1 MAWSGG
7 ALVANLR
14 DREKWAWCGDW
25 LAILV
30 AFELPW
36 STTNTVILLFL
47 ALLAGIGARDF
58 KGWRDQALT
67 PAGGLPVA
75 LWGLAVIGMLWAD
88 APPAERIDGMS
99 SLTKLLAIPLLLAH
113 FRRSERGLWVLI
125 AFVASSAMLLVL
137 SWGLALLPD
146 LPWRGRDKWM
156 PGIPVKDYIAQ
167 AQVFTLCAFGLCEGA
182 VLAWRKERR
191 RLAAGLVLLALA
203 FLANVLYVAPS
214 RTALVTIPILLML
227 FGVLRF
233 GWKGAAGVL
242 MLTAALALAA
252 WQTSPTVRHRV
263 TMLQEEVR
271 NFDPKGANTSTG
283 ERLEF
288 WRKSILFI
296 ADAPVF
302 GHGTGSIRE
311 QFRRAAVDQ
320 TGIAAQ
326 VAANPHNQIF
336 AVAIQLGLVGAAL
349 LIAMWVAHLL
359 LFRGGGPWAAIG
371 LIVVAQNI
379 VGSLFNSHLF
389 DFTQGWIY
397 VWGVGVLGG
406 MMLRPDPAAPASG
419 NKRDAAGDPAG
430 LPALCPVRLAPVS
443 NSLAQNNKTAQ
454 EER

>member
-1 MAWSGG
+1 MAWSAG

-14 DREKWAWCGDW
+14 DREKWAWCADW

-30 AFELPW
+30 AVELPW
-36 STTNTVILLFL
+36 STSNTVILLFL

-58 KGWRDQALT
+58 KGWRDAALT

-75 LWGLAVIGMLWAD
+75 LWALAVIGMLWAD
-88 APPAERIDGMS
+88 VPSAERIDGMS

-137 SWGLALLPD
+137 SWGLVLTPD
-146 LPWRGRDKWM
+146 LSWRGRDKFT

-167 AQVFTLCAFGLCEGA
+167 AQVFTLCALGLCEGA
-182 VLAWRKERR
+182 VLAWRKERPW
-191 RLAAGLVLLALA
+191 LAAALLLLALA

-252 WQTSPTVRHRV
+252 WQMSPTLRHRV
-263 TMLQEEVR
+263 TMLHEELR
-271 NFDPKGANTSTG
+271 NFDPQGANTSTG

-288 WRKSILFI
+288 WRKSIIFI

-302 GHGTGSIRE
+302 GHGTGSIRD
-311 QFRRAAVDQ
+311 QFRRAAVGQ
-320 TGIAAQ
+320 TGIAAE
-326 VAANPHNQIF
+326 VSANPHNQIF

-349 LIAMWVAHLL
+349 LLAMWIAHLL

-371 LIVVAQNI
+371 LIVVVQN
-379 VGSLFNSHLF
+379 VVSSLFNSHLF

-397 VWGVGVLGG
+397 VWGVGVIGG
-406 MMLRPDPAAPASG
+406 MMLRADPAARASG
-419 NKRDAAGDPAG
+419 DAKRDAGEPAG
-430 LPALCPVRLAPVS
+430 LPAR
-443 NSLAQNNKTAQ
+443 
-454 EER
+454 

>member
-1 MAWSGG
+1 MAWSAG

-14 DREKWAWCGDW
+14 DREKWAWCADW

-30 AFELPW
+30 AVELPL
-36 STTNTVILLFL
+36 STSNTVILLFL

-58 KGWRDQALT
+58 KGWRDAALT

-75 LWGLAVIGMLWAD
+75 LWALAVIGMLWAD
-88 APPAERIDGMS
+88 VPPAERIDGMS
-99 SLTKLLAIPLLLAH
+99 SLTKLLAIPILLAH

-125 AFVASSAMLLVL
+125 AFVASSTLLLVV
-137 SWGLALLPD
+137 SWGLVLIPD
-146 LPWRGRDKWM
+146 LSWRGRDKFT

-167 AQVFTLCAFGLCEGA
+167 AQVFTLCALGLCEGA
-182 VLAWRKERR
+182 ILAWRKERPW
-191 RLAAGLVLLALA
+191 LAAALLLLALA

-242 MLTAALALAA
+242 MLTAALALAT
-252 WQTSPTVRHRV
+252 WQTSPTLRHRV
-263 TMLQEEVR
+263 TMLHEELR
-271 NFDPKGANTSTG
+271 NFDPQGANTSTG

-288 WRKSILFI
+288 WRKSISFI
-296 ADAPVF
+296 AEAPVF

-311 QFRRAAVDQ
+311 QFRRAAVGQ
-320 TGIAAQ
+320 TGIAAE
-326 VAANPHNQIF
+326 VSANPHNQIF
-336 AVAIQLGLVGAAL
+336 AVAIQLGLVGTAL

-359 LFRGGGPWAAIG
+359 LFRGGAPWAAIG

-379 VGSLFNSHLF
+379 VSSLFNSHLF

-397 VWGVGVLGG
+397 VWGVGVIGG
-406 MMLRPDPAAPASG
+406 MMLRADAAARASG
-419 NKRDAAGDPAG
+419 DAKRDAGEPAG
-430 LPALCPVRLAPVS
+430 LPAR
-443 NSLAQNNKTAQ
+443 
-454 EER
+454 

>member
-1 MAWSGG
+1 MAWSAG

-14 DREKWAWCGDW
+14 DREKWARCADW

-30 AFELPW
+30 AVELPW
-36 STTNTVILLFL
+36 STTGTVILLLL

-75 LWGLAVIGMLWAD
+75 LWALAVIGMLWAD
-88 APPAERIDGMS
+88 APLAERFDGMS

-113 FRRSERGLWVLI
+113 FRRSERGVWVLI
-125 AFVASSAMLLVL
+125 AFVASSAILLVL
-137 SWGLALLPD
+137 SWGLVLLPD
-146 LPWRGRDKWM
+146 LSWRGRDKWT

-167 AQVFTLCAFGLCEGA
+167 AQVFTLCVFGLCEGA
-182 VLAWRKERR
+182 VLAWRKGRR
-191 RLAAGLVLLALA
+191 RLATGLMLLALA

-252 WQTSPTVRHRV
+252 WQTSPTLRHRV

-271 NFDPKGANTSTG
+271 DFDPKGADTSTG

-288 WRKSILFI
+288 WRKSIIFI

-311 QFRRAAVDQ
+311 QFRRAAVGQ
-320 TGIAAQ
+320 TGVAAK

-336 AVAIQLGLVGAAL
+336 AVAIQLGLAGTAL
-349 LIAMWVAHLL
+349 LLAMWIAHLL

-371 LIVVAQNI
+371 LIVVVQN
-379 VGSLFNSHLF
+379 VVSSLFNSHLF

-406 MMLRPDPAAPASG
+406 MMLRAHAVAPASG
-419 NKRDAAGDPAG
+419 NDERDAAGEPAG
-430 LPALCPVRLAPVS
+430 LPAR
-443 NSLAQNNKTAQ
+443 
-454 EER
+454 

>member
-1 MAWSGG
+1 MAWSAG

-30 AFELPW
+30 AVELPW

-47 ALLAGIGARDF
+47 ALLEGIGARDF

-75 LWGLAVIGMLWAD
+75 LWALAVIGMLWAD

-99 SLTKLLAIPLLLAH
+99 SLTKLLAIPILLAH

-146 LPWRGRDKWM
+146 LSWRGRDKWT

-167 AQVFTLCAFGLCEGA
+167 AQIFTLCALGLCEGA
-182 VLAWRKERR
+182 VLTWRKRRR
-191 RLAAGLVLLALA
+191 RLAAGLMLLALA

-242 MLTAALALAA
+242 MLTAALALPA
-252 WQTSPTVRHRV
+252 WQTSPTLRHRV

-271 NFDPKGANTSTG
+271 NFDPQGARTSTG

-320 TGIAAQ
+320 TGIAAE
-326 VAANPHNQIF
+326 VSANPHNQIF
-336 AVAIQLGLVGAAL
+336 AVAIQLGLAGTAL

-359 LFRGGGPWAAIG
+359 LFRSGRPWAAIG
-371 LIVVAQNI
+371 LIVVVQN
-379 VGSLFNSHLF
+379 VVSSLFNSHLF

-406 MMLRPDPAAPASG
+406 MMLRAGAVAPASG
-419 NKRDAAGDPAG
+419 NDERDAAERPAG
-430 LPALCPVRLAPVS
+430 TLPALKMDGDPGTWDASRPLPG
-443 NSLAQNNKTAQ
+443 Q
-454 EER
+454 

>member
-1 MAWSGG
+1 MAWSAG

-14 DREKWAWCGDW
+14 DREKWAWCADW

-30 AFELPW
+30 AVELPW

-47 ALLAGIGARDF
+47 ALVAGIGERDF

-75 LWGLAVIGMLWAD
+75 LWALAVIGMLWAD

-99 SLTKLLAIPLLLAH
+99 SLTKLLAIPILLAH
-113 FRRSERGLWVLI
+113 FRRSDRGLWVLI
-125 AFVASSAMLLVL
+125 VFVASSAMLLVL

-146 LPWRGRDKWM
+146 LPWRGRDKWT

-167 AQVFTLCAFGLCEGA
+167 AQIFTLCVFGLCEGA
-182 VLAWRKERR
+182 VLAWRKGRG
-191 RLAAGLVLLALA
+191 RLAAGLVLLAL
-203 FLANVLYVAPS
+203 
-214 RTALVTIPILLML
+214 PILLML

-242 MLTAALALAA
+242 MLTAALALPA
-252 WQTSPTVRHRV
+252 WQTSPTLRHRV

-271 NFDPKGANTSTG
+271 NFDPQGARTSTG

-320 TGIAAQ
+320 TGIAAE
-326 VAANPHNQIF
+326 VSANPHNQIF
-336 AVAIQLGLVGAAL
+336 AVAIQLGLAGTAL

-359 LFRGGGPWAAIG
+359 LFRGGRPWAAIG
-371 LIVVAQNI
+371 LIVVAQN
-379 VGSLFNSHLF
+379 VVSSLFNSHLF

-406 MMLRPDPAAPASG
+406 MMLRAHAVAPASG
-419 NKRDAAGDPAG
+419 NERDTAERPAG
-430 LPALCPVRLAPVS
+430 TLPAR
-443 NSLAQNNKTAQ
+443 
-454 EER
+454 